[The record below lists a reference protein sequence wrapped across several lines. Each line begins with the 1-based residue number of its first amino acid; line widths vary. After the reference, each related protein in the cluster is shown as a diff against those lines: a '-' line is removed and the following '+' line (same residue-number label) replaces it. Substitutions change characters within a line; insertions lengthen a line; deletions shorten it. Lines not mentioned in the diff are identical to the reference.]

1 MERLQILVRNMAVWT
16 KEYIRKQVED
26 ARHRLGECWEEE
38 QERNQRLL
46 EKAREQKEFAEA
58 DEIYLYASHRHEAG
72 TMELAAMWLKEGKRL
87 AFPRVEGQ
95 EIYFYWVDS
104 LDDLECGYR
113 GILEPQKGCT
123 RAENGFAPVLVPGV
137 AFDWQGG
144 RIGYGGGYYD
154 RFFERENEHKK
165 IGYAFAF
172 QVYEKVPLQ
181 EHDIKMDLL
190 VTEDRQAVKIEKK

>member
-1 MERLQILVRNMAVWT
+1 MGQLQILVRNMEMWT
-16 KEYIRKQVED
+16 KKCIRKQVED
-26 ARHRLGECWEEE
+26 ARRKLGECKEEE
-38 QERNQRLL
+38 KARNQRLF
-46 EKAREQKEFAEA
+46 ERARKQKEFYEA
-58 DEIYLYASHRHEAG
+58 DEIYLYASYCHEAE
-72 TMELAAMWLKEGKRL
+72 TMELAKMWLKEGKRL
-87 AFPRVEGQ
+87 AFPKGEGQ

-113 GILEPQKGCT
+113 GILEPRKGCK
-123 RAENGFAPVLVPGV
+123 RAENVFAPVLVPGV

-154 RFFERENEHKK
+154 RFFEREREHKK
-165 IGYAFAF
+165 IGYAFSF

-190 VTEDRQAVKIEKK
+190 VTEDRQDMKL